1 MPPWP
6 DDNIYQKNIG
16 YVDNIPD
23 LECRQKNER
32 YGRVTIQFL
41 HFSRFV
47 LFLCSTILDFF
58 HKFYIKIRYFFL

>member
-32 YGRVTIQFL
+32 YERGYYSIFT
-41 HFSRFV
+41 
-47 LFLCSTILDFF
+47 FF
-58 HKFYIKIRYFFL
+58 PI

>member
-6 DDNIYQKNIG
+6 EDIIYQKNIG

-32 YGRVTIQFL
+32 YERGYYSIFTFFPICPIFVL
-41 HFSRFV
+41 YNSRF
-47 LFLCSTILDFF
+47 FS
-58 HKFYIKIRYFFL
+58 